1 MANALVMRV
10 WTQLQRSC
18 CSEFGLVV
26 DDFERTRHAVYLPII
41 YIIVHVIVY
50 LYVYAIWLPSFCTVK
65 FHVVLCAYEVYL
77 FARQWPRL
85 NSSFYIF
92 FKSLP
97 LSSSDVQTR
106 AFRKKCA
113 ILLLKNLYFSGL
125 IFGR

>member
-26 DDFERTRHAVYLPII
+26 DDFERTQHAVYLPII

-65 FHVVLCAYEVYL
+65 FHVIFCAYEVYL
-77 FARQWPRL
+77 FVRRWPRL
-85 NSSFYIF
+85 NIIPSSFYIL

-97 LSSSDVQTR
+97 SSSSDVQTR
-106 AFRKKCA
+106 AFA
-113 ILLLKNLYFSGL
+113 KNARFYC
-125 IFGR
+125 